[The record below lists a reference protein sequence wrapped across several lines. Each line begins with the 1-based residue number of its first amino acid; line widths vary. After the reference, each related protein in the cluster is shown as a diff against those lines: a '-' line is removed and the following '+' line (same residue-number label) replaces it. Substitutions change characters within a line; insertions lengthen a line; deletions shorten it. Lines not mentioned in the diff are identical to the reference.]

1 VDLSALSRLTVYVV
15 LSDPVLAEERLSD
28 PREDLMSELM
38 RAVTRDESSRPD
50 AVMLGTD
57 LLEGGVDVPANL
69 PGNSLL
75 ALSQYPEQRRQL
87 PERTRGRHVL
97 HRYENGLERCIGCYL
112 CAGACPADC
121 IYIEADE
128 NTPDDRVSA
137 GERYARVYEI
147 DMLRCIFCGFCEEA
161 CPTGAITLEPIL
173 DISDYTRAPL
183 IYTKDMLLE
192 APRDLESLPA

>member
-1 VDLSALSRLTVYVV
+1 MALLEIARGLSVTLRNLVRPPTTVMY
-15 LSDPVLAEERLSD
+15 PEER
-28 PREDLMSELM
+28 R
-38 RAVTRDESSRPD
+38 V
-50 AVMLGTD
+50 
-57 LLEGGVDVPANL
+57 
-69 PGNSLL
+69 
-75 ALSQYPEQRRQL
+75 L

-121 IYIEADE
+121 IYIEAAE
-128 NTPDDRVSA
+128 NTPGNRVSA

-147 DMLRCIFCGFCEEA
+147 DELRCIFCGFCEEA

-173 DISDYTRAPL
+173 DLSDYTRGPL

-192 APRDLESLPA
+192 APRNLDELPA

>member
-1 VDLSALSRLTVYVV
+1 
-15 LSDPVLAEERLSD
+15 LA
-28 PREDLMSELM
+28 
-38 RAVTRDESSRPD
+38 
-50 AVMLGTD
+50 
-57 LLEGGVDVPANL
+57 LLEFARG
-69 PGNSLL
+69 
-75 ALSQYPEQRRQL
+75 LSVTLRNMIRPPVTVQYPETRRRL

-121 IYIEADE
+121 IYIEAAE
-128 NTPDDRVSA
+128 NTPQNPVSA
-137 GERYARVYEI
+137 GERYAAVYEI